1 MKIDI
6 QETFNRLR
14 ELGQKA
20 RPAPWSYLILP
31 ADIHTGAQDSVL
43 LDGDGHGFATNA
55 EDAFT
60 RNDFDFMLEARNA
73 IPVLLAEIERLTAEN
88 AKAWDDGYIHG
99 QLSGIKTHRTG
110 HVQPYKNPHKEDK
123 K

>member
-1 MKIDI
+1 MSAIEETID
-6 QETFNRLR
+6 RLR

-31 ADIHTGAQDSVL
+31 IDIHTGAQDSVL

-73 IPVLLAEIERLTAEN
+73 IPELLTEIERLNNHLSIAN
-88 AKAWDDGYIHG
+88 ARLGRVAASYPEAYEAALEGA
-99 QLSGIKTHRTG
+99 R
-110 HVQPYKNPHKEDK
+110 E
-123 K
+123 